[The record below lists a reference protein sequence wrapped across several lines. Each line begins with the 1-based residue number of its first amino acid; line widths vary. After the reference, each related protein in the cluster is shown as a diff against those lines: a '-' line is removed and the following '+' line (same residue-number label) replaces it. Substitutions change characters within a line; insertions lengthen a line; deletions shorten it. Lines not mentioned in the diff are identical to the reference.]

1 MPPIRILII
10 DPYPLFRDGVSRI
23 LDGEPGFS
31 VAGSAA
37 TIAEGRQL
45 VRELLPDVLIFEWN
59 LPDGSGLT
67 LLRDLERDGAR
78 ARTVL
83 LTTGIGREDM
93 ALALMAGLSGLVLK
107 QSATPLLF
115 KCLRS
120 VIAGEYWLGHDR
132 LPDLVESMRQFAGMR
147 TSSPPRETLTPREIH
162 VIAGVVAGSTNR
174 DISSQLGMSEQTV
187 KNHLSHIYDKV
198 GVSNRLE
205 LALFAIHHRLVERTT

>member
-147 TSSPPRETLTPREIH
+147 TSAPRETLTPREIH

-187 KNHLSHIYDKV
+187 KNHLSHIFDKV

>member
-107 QSATPLLF
+107 QSATALLF

-147 TSSPPRETLTPREIH
+147 TSPPRETLTPREIH

-187 KNHLSHIYDKV
+187 ENHLSHIFDKV

>member
-147 TSSPPRETLTPREIH
+147 TSPPRETLTPREIH

-187 KNHLSHIYDKV
+187 KNHLSHIFDKV

>member
-120 VIAGEYWLGHDR
+120 VIAGDYWLGHDR

-147 TSSPPRETLTPREIH
+147 TSAPRETLTPREIH

-187 KNHLSHIYDKV
+187 KNHLSHIFDKV

>member
-1 MPPIRILII
+1 MPPIRILLI

-147 TSSPPRETLTPREIH
+147 TSAPRETLTPREIH

-187 KNHLSHIYDKV
+187 KNHLSHIFDKV

>member
-147 TSSPPRETLTPREIH
+147 TS
-162 VIAGVVAGSTNR
+162 
-174 DISSQLGMSEQTV
+174 
-187 KNHLSHIYDKV
+187 
-198 GVSNRLE
+198 RLE
-205 LALFAIHHRLVERTT
+205 KPSPRARST

>member
-1 MPPIRILII
+1 MTPIPCSATAYRASWTAN
-10 DPYPLFRDGVSRI
+10 PVSPWPAAR
-23 LDGEPGFS
+23 
-31 VAGSAA
+31 A

-107 QSATPLLF
+107 QSATALLF

-147 TSSPPRETLTPREIH
+147 TSPPRETLTPREIH

-187 KNHLSHIYDKV
+187 ENHLSHIFDKV